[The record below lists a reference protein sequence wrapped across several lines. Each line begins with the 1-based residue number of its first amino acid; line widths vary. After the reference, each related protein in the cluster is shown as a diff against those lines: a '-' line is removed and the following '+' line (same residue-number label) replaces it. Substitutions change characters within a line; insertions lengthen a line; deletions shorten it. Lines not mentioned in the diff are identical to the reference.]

1 MNKHTYIEQHKAIIA
16 EMDEIRQLIHKNNT
30 AEYADDLVRHLCTL
44 AGKIGVHLS
53 MEDKSMYPRLAESS
67 DEQIRS
73 MAVRYQEQMGGIA
86 GRFTQYKE
94 KYNTRQKLL
103 EHAADFKSETQKIF
117 QEIDQRIAKE
127 EHELYQHIR

>member
-1 MNKHTYIEQHKAIIA
+1 MEQHRAIEE
-16 EMDEIRQLIHKNNT
+16 EMTAIRQLIHT
-30 AEYADDLVRHLCTL
+30 ANFTDQAEELVRHICTL

-67 DEQIRS
+67 DEQIRLMS
-73 MAVRYQEQMGGIA
+73 VRYQEQMGGIA

-127 EHELYQHIR
+127 EHELYQHIL